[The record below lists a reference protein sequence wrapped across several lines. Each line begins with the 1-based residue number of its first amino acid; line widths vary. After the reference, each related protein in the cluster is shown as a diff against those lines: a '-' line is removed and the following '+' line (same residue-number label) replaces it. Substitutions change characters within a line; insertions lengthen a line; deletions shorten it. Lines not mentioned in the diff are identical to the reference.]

1 MNKLNEKQMKKI
13 GLILLFTFLTFQS
26 YSQTKNF
33 IDKPYLET
41 AATVD
46 TLVIPDRI
54 YLSILI
60 TEKDTR
66 GKISVEELENR
77 MNTKLIALGIDTKK
91 QLTLNDVTSNFKTY
105 FLKGKDVL
113 KNKAYTLLVYDAN
126 TAGKVIVGL
135 ESIEISNVYLSKTEY
150 SKIEQLK
157 IELKQKAVVK
167 AKMQAESM
175 LKPLNQ
181 NLGKA
186 IYLSDLN
193 SSITNMLQGKAAG
206 IQIRGYSSIKANEY
220 KPIDIEFERIRIE
233 STIKVTFGI
242 D

>member
-1 MNKLNEKQMKKI
+1 MQKI
-13 GLILLFTFLTFQS
+13 RLILLFTFLTFQT

-41 AATVD
+41 KATVD
-46 TLVIPDRI
+46 TLVTPDRI

-60 TEKDTR
+60 TEKDTKGR
-66 GKISVEELENR
+66 TPVEELENR

-91 QLTLNDVTSNFKTY
+91 QLTLSDVTSNFKNY
-105 FLKGKDVL
+105 FLKRTDVL
-113 KNKAYTLLVYDAN
+113 KNKAYSLLVYDAV

-135 ESIEISNVYLSKTEY
+135 ESIEISNVHLIKTEY

-157 IELKQKAVVK
+157 MELKQKAVYK

-181 NLGKA
+181 KLGKA
-186 IYLSDLN
+186 MYISDVN
-193 SSITNMLQGKAAG
+193 SNIARILQGKSAG
-206 IQIRGYSSIKANEY
+206 IQIRGLASMNKEEEY
-220 KPIDIEFERIRIE
+220 DPIDIAFEQIRLE
-233 STIKVTFGI
+233 SSITINFGI
-242 D
+242 E